1 MPNNSELELVDW
13 IQKQYK
19 PFPGVL
25 IPPGDDAGVMEFP
38 GGKPC
43 VVTTDMLLEGSCFL
57 LDEAGPTRVG
67 TKAIHVN
74 LSDIAAMAAEPKAAL
89 ISLALPRN
97 ASPTM
102 ALDLMKAMKKA
113 ADAFETVILGGD
125 TNSWN
130 GPLAINVT
138 LMGVPGPQGPVTRSG
153 AKVGDSILVTGPLGG
168 SILGHHLDFI
178 PRVREALQLA
188 DMVPLHAMMDISD
201 GLALD
206 LHRMCSQSKCGA
218 ILQADKIPI
227 SHAALAMKDDKS
239 PLVHALGDG
248 EDFELVFTTTPEK
261 AKWLLANQPVK
272 NCQLYEI
279 GKIVEKGI
287 FLEENGRKVPLEPLG
302 YTHGFAWKSG
312 D

>member
-1 MPNNSELELVDW
+1 MSNNAELELVDW

-19 PFPGVL
+19 PVAGVL

-38 GGKPC
+38 DGKPC

-57 LDEAGPTRVG
+57 LAEAGPTRVG
-67 TKAIHVN
+67 TKAMHVN
-74 LSDIAAMAAEPKAAL
+74 LSDLAAMAAEPKAAL

-97 ASPTM
+97 ASPTL
-102 ALDLMKAMKKA
+102 ALELMKAMKKA
-113 ADAFETVILGGD
+113 ADAFDTVILGGD

-188 DMVPLHAMMDISD
+188 TMVPLHSMMDISD

-206 LHRMCSQSKCGA
+206 LHRLCKQSKCGA
-218 ILQADKIPI
+218 MLQADKIPV
-227 SHAALAMKDDKS
+227 SQAALSMNDEKS
-239 PLVHALGDG
+239 PLIHALGDG
-248 EDFELVFTTTPEK
+248 EDFELLFTTSPEK
-261 AKWLLANQPVK
+261 AKWLLEQQPIK
-272 NCQLYEI
+272 DCHLYEI

-302 YTHGFAWKSG
+302 YTHGFVWKSG